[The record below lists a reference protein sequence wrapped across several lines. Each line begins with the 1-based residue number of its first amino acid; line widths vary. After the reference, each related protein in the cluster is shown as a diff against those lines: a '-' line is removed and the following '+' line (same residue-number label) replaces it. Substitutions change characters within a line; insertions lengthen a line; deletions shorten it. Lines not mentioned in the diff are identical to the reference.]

1 MEMPDK
7 LVIEQLRNQIKGL
20 QYDCA
25 ELQKK
30 NDELAERCKKLASRQ
45 PTFPK
50 GIHQEGIH
58 RNINIH
64 ENDSLRQR
72 KVTPEME
79 FE

>member
-7 LVIEQLRNQIKGL
+7 LVIEQLKGQIKVL

-45 PTFPK
+45 PSWPK
-50 GIHQEGIH
+50 GYQP
-58 RNINIH
+58 RRYRCN
-64 ENDSLRQR
+64 
-72 KVTPEME
+72 KC
-79 FE
+79 

>member
-30 NDELAERCKKLASRQ
+30 NDELSEDARNLHLVNHLGR
-45 PTFPK
+45 K
-50 GIHQEGIH
+50 GIHPEGTH

-64 ENDSLRQR
+64 ENDSLRKR

-79 FE
+79 CE

>member
-45 PTFPK
+45 PTWPK
-50 GIHQEGIH
+50 GYSP
-58 RNINIH
+58 RRYTPNINIH

-79 FE
+79 CE